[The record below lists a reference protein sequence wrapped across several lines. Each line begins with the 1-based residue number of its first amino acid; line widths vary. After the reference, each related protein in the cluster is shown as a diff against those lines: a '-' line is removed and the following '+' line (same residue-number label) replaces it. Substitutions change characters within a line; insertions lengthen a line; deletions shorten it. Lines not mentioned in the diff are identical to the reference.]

1 MNIICAYPVNLDAVY
16 DLEEESISRFV
27 QSADPFGIRGELKGS
42 IRSREDLISSLLHCM
57 HNGSG
62 AEILVEGRELA
73 EEIEAS
79 FPWSLRLGGNAGIM
93 ANLLATL
100 GASPILNAPTLEPR
114 LGRFFPLA

>member
-73 EEIEAS
+73 EEIESS
-79 FPWSLRLGGNAGIM
+79 FPWSLRLGRERRHHGQPPCH
-93 ANLLATL
+93 
-100 GASPILNAPTLEPR
+100 SRSQPHLECSHP
-114 LGRFFPLA
+114 